1 MYYKKFLLIV
11 CLLSQT
17 LYAKPLITFIVSS
30 DCPHCH
36 TLMKDIDSNQKLM
49 SLLASEYDVQ
59 VIDTLKSNVPRGLPF
74 DGEVPTIVITNDK
87 DIVGKALKGA
97 IPSSELLKYLFH
109 VTDYLKNNNKEVYY
123 AN

>member
-1 MYYKKFLLIV
+1 VHFKKILILIYLLT
-11 CLLSQT
+11 QG
-17 LYAKPLITFIVSS
+17 LYAKPSIYFIVSS

-49 SLLASEYDVQ
+49 SLLASEYNVQ
-59 VIDTLKSNVPRGLPF
+59 VIDTLKSNVPTHLPF
-74 DGEVPTIVITNDK
+74 DGEVPTIIITNDK

-97 IPSSELLKYLFH
+97 IPSPELMEYLFH

-123 AN
+123 VY